1 MGVTEGD
8 EDYEDGIRL
17 ATVVESRFENK
28 EAVCNWLTLNLS
40 CLQCKKMVKALF
52 ALAKYLT

>member
-28 EAVCNWLTLNLS
+28 EWRGMCSLDRGFNL
-40 CLQCKKMVKALF
+40 
-52 ALAKYLT
+52 